1 MTLPAVG
8 VIGLGAM
15 GASFAQSLVTAGY
28 PVHGYDIAPAAV
40 EAARRIGVTNQPSP
54 AAVGDRSELII
65 TIVWDDAALRQVL
78 FGADGIARASRP
90 PQCVVDLGTT
100 SVDIAV
106 EAGTELAGRAVAF
119 LDGAVIGGGVA
130 AARAGRSPIVI
141 AGNLDAFEH
150 WRTVLAILGSCEY
163 VGRQGYAKAVK
174 LMNNLIVGIVTASNA
189 EALSLGASMGLDA
202 HEMVAAFTRGPAAS
216 HVLESYMGRYAESGR
231 YGEGLIGHRL
241 MAKDLRLAAE
251 LAESIACDAAFAR
264 VGEQQY
270 LEFARE
276 IGEDRPF
283 PSCFE
288 IYRARAASAR
298 STRQSFESTP

>member
-1 MTLPAVG
+1 MTLPTVG

-15 GASFAQSLVTAGY
+15 GASFAENLVIAGY

-40 EAARRIGVTNQPSP
+40 EAARRFGVTIERNP
-54 AAVGDRSELII
+54 AAVGDRAELIVI
-65 TIVWDDAALRQVL
+65 IVWDDAALRQVL
-78 FGADGIARASRP
+78 FGADGLAHASRQP
-90 PQCVVDLGTT
+90 ECVVDLGTT
-100 SVDIAV
+100 SVAIAV
-106 EAGTELAGRAVAF
+106 EAGTVFAARAIAF

-130 AARAGRSPIVI
+130 AARAGRSPIVL
-141 AGNLDAFEH
+141 AGDRDAFEH
-150 WRTVLAILGSCEY
+150 WRTTLAILGSCEY
-163 VGRQGYAKAVK
+163 VGRQGCAKAVK

-189 EALSLGASMGLDA
+189 EALSLGVSMGLEV
-202 HEMVAAFTRGPAAS
+202 HELVAAFTRGPAAS
-216 HVLESYMGRYAESGR
+216 HVLESYMGRYVESGR

-251 LAESIACDAAFAR
+251 LAESIACDAVFAR
-264 VGEQQY
+264 IGEQQY

-288 IYRARAASAR
+288 VYRARAAQAPSKR
-298 STRQSFESTP
+298 LSSESTH